1 MNAFKRGTLQPSRTG
16 ASHGPATRITVY
28 HEILRQIDEPT
39 QGLQIASLQTGI
51 PMTRTAHRRYANRTQ
66 TPFAKSVPA
75 TCPQPH
81 VDGKATLRHN
91 RLMLAMALAVGLAVF
106 QPAEASHAAPAEA
119 SHAAPAEASHAAM
132 ERVPIVLIGP
142 GCDTHENELSRALLT
157 LQGVNAA
164 HFHRIADHVLVDI
177 TVGIIMPEELVHHL
191 NTAATSWQC
200 RAEIMQSCITADPA
214 PHTRINAP

>member
-1 MNAFKRGTLQPSRTG
+1 M
-16 ASHGPATRITVY
+16 V
-28 HEILRQIDEPT
+28 RQIADPT

-51 PMTRTAHRRYANRTQ
+51 PMTRTAHRKYADRTQ
-66 TPFAKSVPA
+66 PPFAKSVPA

-91 RLMLAMALAVGLAVF
+91 CLMLAMALTVGLAVF
-106 QPAEASHAAPAEA
+106 QPAEASHAA
-119 SHAAPAEASHAAM
+119 M
-132 ERVPIVLIGP
+132 ERVPVALIGP
-142 GCDTHENELSRALLT
+142 GCDTHENELSGALLT

-177 TVGIIMPEELVHHL
+177 TVGIIVPEELVHRL